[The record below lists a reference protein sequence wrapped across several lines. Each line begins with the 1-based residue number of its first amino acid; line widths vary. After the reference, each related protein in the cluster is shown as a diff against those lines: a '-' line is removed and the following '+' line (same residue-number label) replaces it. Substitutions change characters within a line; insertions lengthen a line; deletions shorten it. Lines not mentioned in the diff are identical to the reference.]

1 MDIVPS
7 LSVSIASKFFA
18 AFLLN
23 FFASLRSSVPSWS
36 LSALLNAAAVLSWF
50 CMLLSLVFLSCLA
63 SLLVSF
69 IASLVLG
76 SEDRDCEVSACL
88 GAALTSSGEL
98 SAAKTTVAVPAKSP
112 ATNTEIMERFIL
124 MLLSGNVKTRS
135 SDWWPRAAYT
145 RLFGYLYATIEIS
158 KSYARSHGIPP

>member
-36 LSALLNAAAVLSWF
+36 LSALLNAAAILSWF
-50 CMLLSLVFLSCLA
+50 CMLLSPAVALVLSCLV

-76 SEDRDCEVSACL
+76 SEDLDCEVSACL
-88 GAALTSSGEL
+88 GAALTSSGGL
-98 SAAKTTVAVPAKSP
+98 SAAKTTVAVPANSP
-112 ATNTEIMERFIL
+112 ATNSEIMERFIL

-145 RLFGYLYATIEIS
+145 RLFGYLYATT
-158 KSYARSHGIPP
+158 